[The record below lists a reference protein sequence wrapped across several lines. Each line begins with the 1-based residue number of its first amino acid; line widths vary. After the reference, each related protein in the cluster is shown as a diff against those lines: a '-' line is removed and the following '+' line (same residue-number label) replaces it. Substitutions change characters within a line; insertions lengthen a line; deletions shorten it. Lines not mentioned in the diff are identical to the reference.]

1 MISPTHRNYFGL
13 LVVGICIAGCNR
25 QATPTN
31 ETANGKPVVV
41 TTFYPTQYFCE
52 RIGGDLLEVVCPVPA
67 DEDAIYWKPDAEAIQ
82 VYQNADVIVL
92 NGAGFAKW
100 VSKVSL
106 PENRIINSAKPLED
120 ELITFRHVAMHSH
133 GPGGEHAHEGIDGH
147 TWVDPVNAKHQA
159 TEIKQALVKKYPQH
173 KAAFEQGFTALAK
186 DLDALDAKLKELSFG
201 KQPLLASHP
210 AFNYLARRYDWNI
223 KSLDLD
229 PEKMPSDRVIQGIQE
244 ILTNHTAKY
253 VLWEAAPT
261 NEIADRLEE
270 ELGLTSIEFSPCE
283 LLAEQDIQEGLDY
296 LKVMQQNLENLQVEP

>member
-1 MISPTHRNYFGL
+1 M
-13 LVVGICIAGCNR
+13 
-25 QATPTN
+25 
-31 ETANGKPVVV
+31 
-41 TTFYPTQYFCE
+41 
-52 RIGGDLLEVVCPVPA
+52 
-67 DEDAIYWKPDAEAIQ
+67 
-82 VYQNADVIVL
+82 
-92 NGAGFAKW
+92 
-100 VSKVSL
+100 
-106 PENRIINSAKPLED
+106 
-120 ELITFRHVAMHSH
+120 
-133 GPGGEHAHEGIDGH
+133 
-147 TWVDPVNAKHQA
+147 
-159 TEIKQALVKKYPQH
+159 
-173 KAAFEQGFTALAK
+173 
-186 DLDALDAKLKELSFG
+186 
-201 KQPLLASHP
+201 LASHP